1 MAAVSEA
8 LKCADSALYVVKKS
22 TKGDYRVYQ
31 GESREDAEKVN
42 KKIKKHN

>member
-22 TKGDYRVYQ
+22 TKGNYRIYQ
-31 GESREDAEKVN
+31 GESREDAVKPQ
-42 KKIKKHN
+42 KKKA